1 VYSKRKVKA
10 RIFLVI
16 PLMCK
21 TVTAKLPLSLPTP
34 SRSVAEP
41 QPVDYLICQLP
52 TASAFDFTTD
62 RDVDTSLFSG
72 TSQAV
77 LRFESPPDTHHR
89 LRIIGVLG
97 FRINLNS
104 ASEYGVRI
112 VANFHYHI
120 CLARRPQTIS

>member
-10 RIFLVI
+10 RIFVVI

-72 TSQAV
+72 TS
-77 LRFESPPDTHHR
+77 PPDTHHR